1 MPYFFWSGINLNG
14 ESISGKLFAR
24 SIQDLDRYLFN
35 QEIVQAE
42 LKARGGDLGVRR
54 VVKYKGAG
62 MSPRKRYKRYGS
74 EIDY

>member
-1 MPYFFWSGINLNG
+1 M
-14 ESISGKLFAR
+14 ELFMGLCIDYLRIPAKDWTDPR
-24 SIQDLDRYLFN
+24 AASDYLSLFN

-62 MSPRKRYKRYGS
+62 IVSS
-74 EIDY
+74 